1 MQEMGAVTREHD
13 VSMKKI
19 SPQLILGQGSGCVTS
34 SNTLTGPTVQ
44 VQPRFCTS
52 TSKNSTNTTLNYA
65 FRVTN
70 SQTTTSTSNV
80 KEYSSLIVPCNK
92 SEERFAGSG
101 LFGAQLNGGQSQFA
115 VRDDRTLC
123 GLFGGC
129 SSPNSI
135 KIQSRSHKRGGG

>member
-1 MQEMGAVTREHD
+1 MGAVTREHD

-19 SPQLILGQGSGCVTS
+19 IPKLILGQGSGCVTS
-34 SNTLTGPTVQ
+34 ANTLPGPTVQ
-44 VQPRFCTS
+44 VQHRHCIS
-52 TSKNSTNTTLNYA
+52 TSNNSTNTTLNYA
-65 FRVTN
+65 FCVTN
-70 SQTTTSTSNV
+70 SQTTTRTSTV
-80 KEYSSLIVPCNK
+80 KEYTTLIVPCNK
-92 SEERFAGSG
+92 SEERFAGLGS
-101 LFGAQLNGGQSQFA
+101 FGAQLNGGQSRFA